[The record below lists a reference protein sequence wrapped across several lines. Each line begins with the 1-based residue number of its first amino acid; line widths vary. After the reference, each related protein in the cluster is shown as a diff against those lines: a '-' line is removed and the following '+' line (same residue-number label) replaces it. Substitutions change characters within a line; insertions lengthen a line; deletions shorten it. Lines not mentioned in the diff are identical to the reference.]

1 LFQRLMTHLALAAML
16 LLALVPTTG
25 RLLSAQQADPTPD
38 AGTWLEM
45 CTASGLKLVKVAA
58 LFAGESAVLARTAVA
73 ASGAPG
79 SDMGLGMFGGE
90 DCDYCPLLQA
100 TLASAMVL
108 LLVAALAHR
117 REQAGA
123 PHMLALRSVARLG
136 LGPRG
141 PPLEL

>member
-25 RLLSAQQADPTPD
+25 RLLSAQQVDLTPNAD
-38 AGTWLEM
+38 TWSEM
-45 CTASGLKLVKVAA
+45 CTVSGLKLVKLAPLLTGVP
-58 LFAGESAVLARTAVA
+58 AG
-73 ASGAPG
+73 
-79 SDMGLGMFGGE
+79 DMGHGMSGGE

-123 PHMLALRSVARLG
+123 PHRLAVRSVARLG

-141 PPLEL
+141 PPLAL